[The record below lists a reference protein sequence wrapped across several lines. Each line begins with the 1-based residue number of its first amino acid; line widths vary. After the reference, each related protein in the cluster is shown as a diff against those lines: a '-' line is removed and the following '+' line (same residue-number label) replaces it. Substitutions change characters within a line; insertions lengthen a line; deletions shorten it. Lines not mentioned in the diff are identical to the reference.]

1 MGFLGTLGI
10 GTVCLL
16 FAWRLARERYLLQ
29 PGAGRYTVGTVTE
42 HYWQRGRHKFV
53 VVYDVGQRHQ
63 TGEACGIANNQNV
76 PCPPL
81 GTRRYVYFSPEAP
94 STQQV
99 TAVPDSVHTIP
110 PLGWARIP

>member
-1 MGFLGTLGI
+1 M
-10 GTVCLL
+10 CLL

-53 VVYDVGQRHQ
+53 VVYDVVGLRHQ

-81 GTRRYVYFSPEAP
+81 GARRYVYFSP
-94 STQQV
+94 
-99 TAVPDSVHTIP
+99 
-110 PLGWARIP
+110 